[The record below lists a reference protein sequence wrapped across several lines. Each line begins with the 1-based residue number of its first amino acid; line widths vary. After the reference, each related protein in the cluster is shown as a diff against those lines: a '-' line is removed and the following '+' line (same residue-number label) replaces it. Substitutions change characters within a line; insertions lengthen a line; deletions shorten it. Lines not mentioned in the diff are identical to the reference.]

1 MEGNGSRAGGAIF
14 SGDILYNPGQN
25 IWHKVEKSS
34 KAGQDF
40 RSLLSNFAC
49 FLTAIVK
56 V

>member
-1 MEGNGSRAGGAIF
+1 MF
-14 SGDILYNPGQN
+14 TYNPGQN

-34 KAGQDF
+34 ETGQDF
-40 RSLLSNFAC
+40 KNLLSNFAG